1 LIALVAG
8 FLLVAYLLAPG
19 AIYRLTFSFYI
30 SSKRFQ
36 RTRTEEIVF
45 SVLVTIIP
53 FLLTWILLLH
63 TPVGSYPTIHA
74 AMGKREAYSAI
85 LSSLLSDTAH
95 GSPTLISAYL
105 RATAEQAR
113 FIGLLWFLCAI
124 EGWQTG
130 RVIRGYG
137 DYPDGS
143 FLRAFCDRFL
153 LKNVSEWQIL
163 FTTLSLRSDDP
174 RKVVEIDALSTLNVL
189 YRGRLVNWFTDQ
201 DGKLEGV
208 FLINAQRF
216 RRDQIARDRT
226 ANIVKDSEEYWKPV
240 PGSNLYLAASSLAN
254 YNIRYVEPTDL
265 EFVEQELGEG
275 IVITPL
281 PPNSDVSAS
290 DDNQYRARS
299 ENK

>member
-45 SVLVTIIP
+45 SVLVTVIP
-53 FLLTWILLLH
+53 FLLTWILLDH
-63 TPVGSYPTIHA
+63 TPLGGYPAIHSSI
-74 AMGKREAYSAI
+74 GKREAYRSI
-85 LSSLLSDTAH
+85 LSSLLSDNTH
-95 GSPTLISAYL
+95 GSPTPIAAYL
-105 RATAEQAR
+105 RATAEQSR
-113 FIGLLWFLCAI
+113 FVAILWLFCAI
-124 EGWQTG
+124 EGWVTG
-130 RVIRGYG
+130 RVIRSYG

-174 RKVVEIDALSTLNVL
+174 RTVVEIDALSTLNVL

-201 DGKLEGV
+201 DGKLAGI

-216 RRDQIARDRT
+216 RREQMARDR
-226 ANIVKDSEEYWKPV
+226 ANNISKENEKYWTPV
-240 PGSNLYLAASSLAN
+240 PGSNLYLAAANLAN
-254 YNIRYVEPTDL
+254 YNIRYVEPSDI
-265 EFVEQELGEG
+265 EFVEQELGSG
-275 IVITPL
+275 VVITPL
-281 PPNSDVSAS
+281 PPEHGE
-290 DDNQYRARS
+290 DDHS
-299 ENK
+299 SIE

>member
-8 FLLVAYLLAPG
+8 FLLVTYLLAPG

-45 SVLVTIIP
+45 SVLVTVIP

-63 TPVGSYPTIHA
+63 TPLGGYPPLHSSI
-74 AMGKREAYSAI
+74 GKNEAYRSI
-85 LSSLLSDTAH
+85 LSSLVSDTTH
-95 GSPTLISAYL
+95 GSPALIDAYL
-105 RATAEQAR
+105 RIAAEQSR
-113 FIGLLWFLCAI
+113 FVAVLWLLCAI
-124 EGWQTG
+124 EGWLTG
-130 RVIRGYG
+130 RVIRSYG

-174 RKVVEIDALSTLNVL
+174 RTVVEIDALSTLNVL

-201 DGKLEGV
+201 DGKLAGI

-216 RRDQIARDRT
+216 RRDQIARDR
-226 ANIVKDSEEYWKPV
+226 ANNIFKESEKYWARV
-240 PGSNLYLAASSLAN
+240 PGSNLYLAAANLAN
-254 YNIRYVEPTDL
+254 YNIRYVEPSDI
-265 EFVEQELGEG
+265 EFVEQELGTG
-275 IVITPL
+275 VVITPL
-281 PPNSDVSAS
+281 PPEPSE
-290 DDNQYRARS
+290 DDPAPI
-299 ENK
+299 E

>member
-36 RTRTEEIVF
+36 RTRTEEVIF

-63 TPVGSYPTIHA
+63 TPLGGFPAIQSSV
-74 AMGKREAYSAI
+74 GKREAYRSI
-85 LSSLLSDTAH
+85 LSSLLSDTTH
-95 GSPTLISAYL
+95 GSPALISAYF
-105 RATAEQAR
+105 RALAEQSR
-113 FIGLLWFLCAI
+113 FISLLWLLCAV

-130 RVIRGYG
+130 RIIRSYG

-153 LKNVSEWQIL
+153 LKNVSEWQVL

-174 RKVVEIDALSTLNVL
+174 RTVVEIDALSNLNIL

-201 DGKLEGV
+201 NGKLEGI

-216 RRDQIARDRT
+216 RRDQIARDR
-226 ANIVKDSEEYWKPV
+226 ASNIIKDNEEYWTAV
-240 PGSNLYLAASSLAN
+240 PGSNLYLVASTLAN
-254 YNIRYVEPTDL
+254 YNIRYVEPSDI
-265 EFVEQELGEG
+265 EFVEQELGAG
-275 IVITPL
+275 VVITPL
-281 PPNSDVSAS
+281 PADNSEA
-290 DDNQYRARS
+290 
-299 ENK
+299 

>member
-19 AIYRLTFSFYI
+19 AIYRLTFSFYL

-45 SVLVTIIP
+45 SVLVTVIP
-53 FLLTWILLLH
+53 FLLAWIVLLH
-63 TPVGSYPTIHA
+63 TPIGGYPAIQSPI
-74 AMGKREAYSAI
+74 GKRQAYSAI
-85 LSSLLSDTAH
+85 LSSLVPDVTH
-95 GSPTLISAYL
+95 GSPALISAYL

-113 FIGLLWFLCAI
+113 FIGLLWLLCAV
-124 EGWQTG
+124 EGWMLG
-130 RVIRGYG
+130 HVVRNYG

-174 RKVVEIDALSTLNVL
+174 RTVVEIDALSSLNVL

-201 DGKLEGV
+201 DGKLAGV

-216 RRDQIARDRT
+216 RREQIARDRA
-226 ANIVKDSEEYWKPV
+226 ANVFKKTEEYWASV
-240 PGSNLYLAASSLAN
+240 PGSNLYLVASSLTS
-254 YNIRYVEPTDL
+254 YNVRYVEPSDID
-265 EFVEQELGEG
+265 FVEQELGTG
-275 IVITPL
+275 VIITPL
-281 PPNSDVSAS
+281 PL
-290 DDNQYRARS
+290 DDGES
-299 ENK
+299 SSVGD

>member
-45 SVLVTIIP
+45 SVLVTIVP

-63 TPVGSYPTIHA
+63 TPLGAYPTIHSSIE
-74 AMGKREAYSAI
+74 KREAYRSVLSA
-85 LSSLLSDTAH
+85 LVSDTTH
-95 GSPTLISAYL
+95 GSPALISAYL
-105 RATAEQAR
+105 RAAAEQGR
-113 FIGLLWFLCAI
+113 FVALLWLLCAI

-130 RVIRGYG
+130 RVIRSYG

-153 LKNVSEWQIL
+153 LKNVSEWQVL

-174 RKVVEIDALSTLNVL
+174 RTVVEIDALSTLNVL

-201 DGKLEGV
+201 DGKLEGI

-216 RRDQIARDRT
+216 RRDQIARDR
-226 ANIVKDSEEYWKPV
+226 ANNIIKKNEDYWAAV
-240 PGSNLYLAASSLAN
+240 PGSNLYLVASSLTS
-254 YNIRYVEPTDL
+254 YNVRYVGPTDI
-265 EFVEQELGEG
+265 EFVEQELGAG
-275 IVITPL
+275 FVITPL
-281 PPNSDVSAS
+281 PPEGPG
-290 DDNQYRARS
+290 DDPS
-299 ENK
+299 SLE

>member
-45 SVLVTIIP
+45 SVLVTLIP
-53 FLLTWILLLH
+53 FLITWILLLH
-63 TPVGSYPTIHA
+63 TPFGSYPAIQSSI
-74 AMGKREAYSAI
+74 GKREAYRAI
-85 LSSLLSDTAH
+85 FSSLLSGTSH
-95 GSPTLISAYL
+95 GSPDLISAYF
-105 RATAEQAR
+105 RAVAEQSR
-113 FIGLLWFLCAI
+113 FIALLWLLCAV

-130 RVIRGYG
+130 RIIRSYG

-153 LKNVSEWQIL
+153 LKNVSEWQVL

-174 RKVVEIDALSTLNVL
+174 RTVVEIDALSNLNIL

-201 DGKLEGV
+201 EGKLEGI

-216 RRDQIARDRT
+216 RRDQIARDR
-226 ANIVKDSEEYWKPV
+226 ANNIIKENEEYWTAV
-240 PGSNLYLAASSLAN
+240 PGSNLYLVANTLAN
-254 YNIRYVEPTDL
+254 YNIRYVEPSDI

-275 IVITPL
+275 VVITPL
-281 PPNSDVSAS
+281 PAES
-290 DDNQYRARS
+290 S
-299 ENK
+299 EAKS

>member
-45 SVLVTIIP
+45 SVLVTVIP
-53 FLLTWILLLH
+53 FLLTWILLDH
-63 TPVGSYPTIHA
+63 TPLGGYPAIHSSI
-74 AMGKREAYSAI
+74 GKREAYRSV
-85 LSSLLSDTAH
+85 LSTLLSDNIHDSSA
-95 GSPTLISAYL
+95 LIAAYL
-105 RATAEQAR
+105 RAAAEQSR
-113 FIGLLWFLCAI
+113 FVAILWFLCAV
-124 EGWQTG
+124 EGWVTG
-130 RVIRGYG
+130 RVIRSYG
-137 DYPDGS
+137 DYTDGS

-174 RKVVEIDALSTLNVL
+174 RTVVEIDALSTLNVL

-201 DGKLEGV
+201 DGKLAGI

-216 RRDQIARDRT
+216 RRDQIARDR
-226 ANIVKDSEEYWKPV
+226 ASNIFKENEKYWAPV
-240 PGSNLYLAASSLAN
+240 PGSNLYLAAANLAN
-254 YNIRYVEPTDL
+254 YNIRYVEPSDI
-265 EFVEQELGEG
+265 EFVEQELGTG
-275 IVITPL
+275 VVITPL
-281 PPNSDVSAS
+281 PPEPAE
-290 DDNQYRARS
+290 DDLS
-299 ENK
+299 SIE

>member
-45 SVLVTIIP
+45 SVLVTVIP

-63 TPVGSYPTIHA
+63 TPLGGYPALHSA
-74 AMGKREAYSAI
+74 LGKRDSYSAI
-85 LSSLLSDTAH
+85 LSSLLSDTTH
-95 GSPTLISAYL
+95 GSPLLISAYL

-113 FIGLLWFLCAI
+113 FIAVLWLLCAI

-130 RVIRGYG
+130 RVIRSYG

-143 FLRAFCDRFL
+143 FLRAFCDKFL

-174 RKVVEIDALSTLNVL
+174 RTEVEIDALSTLNIL

-201 DGKLEGV
+201 DGKLAGI

-216 RRDQIARDRT
+216 RRDQIARDRA
-226 ANIVKDSEEYWKPV
+226 ANIIRKNEDYWAAV
-240 PGSNLYLAASSLAN
+240 PGSNLYLVASSLTS
-254 YNIRYVEPTDL
+254 YNVRYVEPSDID
-265 EFVEQELGEG
+265 FVEQELGERV
-275 IVITPL
+275 VITPL
-281 PPNSDVSAS
+281 PSDR
-290 DDNQYRARS
+290 DDYTPTQ
-299 ENK
+299 

>member
-36 RTRTEEIVF
+36 RTRTEEVIF
-45 SVLVTIIP
+45 SVLVTLIP

-63 TPVGSYPTIHA
+63 TPLGGYPAIQSSV
-74 AMGKREAYSAI
+74 GKREAYRSI
-85 LSSLLSDTAH
+85 FSSLLSDTTL
-95 GSPTLISAYL
+95 GSPALISAYF
-105 RATAEQAR
+105 RALAEQSR
-113 FIGLLWFLCAI
+113 FVSLLWLLCAV

-130 RVIRGYG
+130 RIIRSYG
-137 DYPDGS
+137 DYTDGS

-153 LKNVSEWQIL
+153 LKNVSEWQVL

-174 RKVVEIDALSTLNVL
+174 RTVVEIDALSNLNIL

-201 DGKLEGV
+201 DGKLEGI

-216 RRDQIARDRT
+216 RRDQIARDR
-226 ANIVKDSEEYWKPV
+226 ASNIIKDNEEYWTAV
-240 PGSNLYLAASSLAN
+240 PGSNLYLVAGTLAN
-254 YNIRYVEPTDL
+254 YNIRYVEPSDI
-265 EFVEQELGEG
+265 EFVEQELGTG
-275 IVITPL
+275 VVITPL
-281 PPNSDVSAS
+281 PADNSEAKS
-290 DDNQYRARS
+290 
-299 ENK
+299 

>member
-1 LIALVAG
+1 MIALVAG

-45 SVLVTIIP
+45 SVLVTVIP

-63 TPVGSYPTIHA
+63 TPLGNIPTINSSIE
-74 AMGKREAYSAI
+74 KREAYRSI
-85 LSSLLSDTAH
+85 LSSLISDNTH
-95 GSPTLISAYL
+95 GSPALISAYL
-105 RATAEQAR
+105 RAAAEQSR
-113 FIGLLWFLCAI
+113 FIALLWLLCAL

-130 RVIRGYG
+130 RVIRSYG

-143 FLRAFCDRFL
+143 FLRGFCDRFL

-174 RKVVEIDALSTLNVL
+174 RTEVEIDALSTLNVL

-201 DGKLEGV
+201 DGKLAGV

-216 RRDQIARDRT
+216 RRDQIARDR
-226 ANIVKDSEEYWKPV
+226 ANNIFKESEEYWAHV
-240 PGSNLYLAASSLAN
+240 PGSNLYLAASTLAN
-254 YNIRYVEPTDL
+254 YNIRYVEPSDL
-265 EFVEQELGEG
+265 EFVEQELGTG

-281 PPNSDVSAS
+281 PP
-290 DDNQYRARS
+290 
-299 ENK
+299 ENTEGNLSSFD

>member
-45 SVLVTIIP
+45 SVLVTVIP
-53 FLLTWILLLH
+53 FLLTWILLDH
-63 TPVGSYPTIHA
+63 TPLGAYPAIHSSI
-74 AMGKREAYSAI
+74 GKREAYRSI
-85 LSSLLSDTAH
+85 LSSLLSDNTH
-95 GSPTLISAYL
+95 DPPTLIAAYL
-105 RATAEQAR
+105 RAAAEQSR
-113 FIGLLWFLCAI
+113 FVAILWFFCAV
-124 EGWQTG
+124 EGWLTG
-130 RVIRGYG
+130 RVIRSYG

-174 RKVVEIDALSTLNVL
+174 RTVVEIDALSTLNVL

-201 DGKLEGV
+201 DGKLAGI

-216 RRDQIARDRT
+216 RRDQIARDR
-226 ANIVKDSEEYWKPV
+226 ANNIFKENEKYWTPV
-240 PGSNLYLAASSLAN
+240 PGSNLYLAATNLAN
-254 YNIRYVEPTDL
+254 YNIRYVEPSDI
-265 EFVEQELGEG
+265 EFVEQELGSG
-275 IVITPL
+275 VVITPL
-281 PPNSDVSAS
+281 PPEPAEDNPAS
-290 DDNQYRARS
+290 T
-299 ENK
+299 E

>member
-36 RTRTEEIVF
+36 RTRTEEVIF
-45 SVLVTIIP
+45 SVLVTLIP

-63 TPVGSYPTIHA
+63 TPLGGYPAIQSSV
-74 AMGKREAYSAI
+74 GKREAYRSI
-85 LSSLLSDTAH
+85 FSSLLSDTTH
-95 GSPTLISAYL
+95 GSPALISAYF
-105 RATAEQAR
+105 RALAEQSR
-113 FIGLLWFLCAI
+113 FVSLLWLLCAV

-130 RVIRGYG
+130 RIIRSYG
-137 DYPDGS
+137 DYTDGS

-153 LKNVSEWQIL
+153 LKNVSEWQVL

-174 RKVVEIDALSTLNVL
+174 RTVVEIDALSNLNIL

-201 DGKLEGV
+201 DGKLEGI

-216 RRDQIARDRT
+216 RRDQIARDR
-226 ANIVKDSEEYWKPV
+226 ASNIIKDNEEYWTAV
-240 PGSNLYLAASSLAN
+240 PGSNLYLVAGTLAN
-254 YNIRYVEPTDL
+254 YNIRYVEPSDI
-265 EFVEQELGEG
+265 EFVEQELGTG
-275 IVITPL
+275 VVITPL
-281 PPNSDVSAS
+281 PADNSEAKS
-290 DDNQYRARS
+290 
-299 ENK
+299 